1 MTPNLQNS
9 SPEIDI
15 CGYSAMRIPTSS
27 KADVEP
33 LASDTKS
40 GDPYRRRPAVEEQ
53 LRDVLLGSHSEWMRD
68 AYKYY
73 PETLVRL
80 ILVTRTADAELC
92 AALLAELAG
101 WIVRF
106 ARKATREWDP
116 GAAEEIIATVRFQ
129 VLRRLLTEDSSRKT
143 EFLEVSFAEAIAG
156 YTAAACKAAIKIADK
171 RGYVFAGAVDDD
183 GDEIERPMELLP
195 SDYASPEE
203 TVIDLRKQEQVQALL
218 DTAAVY
224 LKDPRCLQAV
234 ILHVVEGIP
243 VTSNDPQEDTLT
255 GIFDATIGQIQHMLK
270 AGMRALRRAVKELG
284 VTE

>member
-1 MTPNLQNS
+1 MTPNLQDS
-9 SPEIDI
+9 SQQINI
-15 CGYSAMRIPTSS
+15 CGYSAMPTPTSS
-27 KADVEP
+27 RADVKP
-33 LASDTKS
+33 LASDTKA
-40 GDPYRRRPAVEEQ
+40 GDPYRRRPPVEEQ
-53 LRDVLLGSHSEWMRD
+53 LRDVLLRSHSEWMRD

-80 ILVTRTADAELC
+80 ILVTRAGDPELC
-92 AALLAELAG
+92 AALLAELTR

-171 RGYVFAGAVDDD
+171 HGYVFAGAVDDD

-195 SDYASPEE
+195 GDYASPEE
-203 TVIDLRKQEQVQALL
+203 AVIDIRKQEQVQALL
-218 DTAAVY
+218 DTAGVH

-234 ILHVVEGIP
+234 VLHVVEGIP
-243 VTSNDPQEDTLT
+243 VTSNNPEQDTLT
-255 GIFDATIGQIQHMLK
+255 GIFDATLGQVQHMLK
-270 AGMRALRRAVKELG
+270 TGMRALRRAVKESG